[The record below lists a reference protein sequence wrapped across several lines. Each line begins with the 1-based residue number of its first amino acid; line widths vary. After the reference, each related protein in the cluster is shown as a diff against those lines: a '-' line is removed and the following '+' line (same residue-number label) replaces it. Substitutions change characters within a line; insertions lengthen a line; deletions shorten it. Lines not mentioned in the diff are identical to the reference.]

1 MSAIPSGI
9 KRACDVVLPF
19 TTSGRLAKWSYELDR
34 VNAFVKM
41 LTDGCSGMQADY
53 VPLSTKTP
61 FVKGLTEYLSRR
73 ATGVG

>member
-1 MSAIPSGI
+1 
-9 KRACDVVLPF
+9 
-19 TTSGRLAKWSYELDR
+19 
-34 VNAFVKM
+34 M

-61 FVKGLTEYLSRR
+61 FVKGLTEYLARR

>member
-1 MSAIPSGI
+1 MT
-9 KRACDVVLPF
+9 KVF
-19 TTSGRLAKWSYELDR
+19 TAVFAKHI
-34 VNAFVKM
+34 V
-41 LTDGCSGMQADY
+41 TDGCSGMQADY